1 MGKPRTQRLLSFK
14 AKSVIT
20 VYESSRLLPLMTYV
34 HAGDKRMLMT
44 LHTKIVI
51 CLHALFTRFQNY
63 LLIEDMP
70 FSSSFLLAVTWRPY
84 PDRSRSGTGKQLT
97 GTQWVIFG
105 FTTKSGSCLVVRVL
119 EKELVSL
126 GEVFNKPSDLREDV
140 MAEKRGTHEP
150 LLKIE
155 DNKIILF

>member
-1 MGKPRTQRLLSFK
+1 M
-14 AKSVIT
+14 
-20 VYESSRLLPLMTYV
+20 
-34 HAGDKRMLMT
+34 
-44 LHTKIVI
+44 
-51 CLHALFTRFQNY
+51 
-63 LLIEDMP
+63 
-70 FSSSFLLAVTWRPY
+70 
-84 PDRSRSGTGKQLT
+84 
-97 GTQWVIFG
+97 
-105 FTTKSGSCLVVRVL
+105 RVL